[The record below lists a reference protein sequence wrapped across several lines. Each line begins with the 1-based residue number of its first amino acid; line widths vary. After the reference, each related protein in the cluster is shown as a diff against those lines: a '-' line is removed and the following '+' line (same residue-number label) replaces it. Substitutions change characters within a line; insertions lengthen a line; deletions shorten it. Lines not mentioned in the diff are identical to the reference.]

1 VTTLFDL
8 SLTLGAIS
16 WEPEIRGALA
26 VLIGFVVLCGSVYLL
41 LSTNSGARTGLLL
54 ALAGLFGWCGLMGII
69 WTAYGIGWVGE
80 EPAWVPLEV
89 NFGDFE
95 PGDPRLVGVVTDS
108 VAADPTLS
116 DWELIEEG
124 TPDYGELQASTLE
137 ALTAGTPPPF
147 EERGRIFIHRMY
159 ETGGKPDRASDSNV
173 DRVLNRITNTLR
185 ITNPPLYAVV
195 ITQQTVDPGPP
206 VPGEAPPT
214 AEPDVSAPIVSL
226 VLVRDLGNLRFTPA
240 AFTFFSF
247 VVFGIL
253 ANTLHRRDKAEAENR
268 ARTEPVVV

>member
-1 VTTLFDL
+1 MTTLFDL

-26 VLIGFVVLCGSVYLL
+26 VLIGFVVLCGSVYLIL
-41 LSTNSGARTGLLL
+41 ATNSGARTGLLL
-54 ALAGLFGWCGLMGII
+54 ALAGLFGWCGLMGIV

-80 EPAWVPLEV
+80 EPSWVALEI
-89 NFGDFE
+89 NYGDF
-95 PGDPRLVGVVTDS
+95 DVNDTRLTGAVTEV
-108 VAADPTLS
+108 VAADPTLA
-116 DWELIEEG
+116 DWERIEEG
-124 TPDYGELQASTLE
+124 TPDYGELQAATLE
-137 ALTAGTPPPF
+137 ALTAGSAPAF
-147 EERGRIFIHRMY
+147 DDRGRIFIHRMY
-159 ETGGKPDRASDSNV
+159 ETGGKPEPASEANV
-173 DRVLNRITNTLR
+173 DRVINRVTNTLR

-195 ITQQTVDPGPP
+195 VTQQTVDPGPP
-206 VPGEAPPT
+206 VPGEPPPLP
-214 AEPDVSAPIVSL
+214 EPDVSAPLVSL

-253 ANTLHRRDKAEAENR
+253 ANVLHRRDKAEAENR